1 MLSHSILANSFY
13 NPPRG
18 GHAPGDIRDAFGEA
32 VDAYEAW
39 IDGEQE
45 PTIEVRD
52 QELAISAVCGLL
64 WCCTDIMPSSLY
76 TQIRDLFRW
85 PAEMPQRRT
94 YAVGARL
101 LKGMIASALVN
112 TCKLSS

>member
-1 MLSHSILANSFY
+1 MHTQSILAHTCY

-18 GHAPGDIRDAFGEA
+18 GHAPGDIRDAFCEA

-39 IDGEQE
+39 NDGEQE
-45 PTIEVRD
+45 PTIEVRH
-52 QELAISAVCGLL
+52 QELAISDVCGLL

-85 PAEMPQRRT
+85 PTEMPQRRT

-112 TCKLSS
+112 ACKLSS